1 MSPRG
6 TVPPRRSP
14 ALLAVAAVCA
24 ASFALSSGVAAVP
37 QETRTPPRSI
47 PERAGADVAAPGALA
62 GSVTLD
68 DGRPLRRVEVRARRD
83 AGGAT
88 EVQAFTDHEGRYEV
102 VNVPAGT
109 WTLTFSRPGYVDGTG
124 RPSHIVRSVRVT
136 PGEVTTVPAT
146 LAAGAAIAGFVFDE
160 LGDPVS
166 GTIVEAMR
174 VHYKDGRRQL
184 TSVARDQTDDTGA
197 FRLHTL
203 PAGSYFVAARRRLT
217 APEESGAPATVI
229 PSFFP
234 GTASLSEARRI
245 TVRTGEARSGV
256 TFLLSP
262 AHAVRLSGV
271 VMDSSGRAT
280 DEAPVE
286 LLSPIDGEVV
296 TRAFGNFGLTQDGG
310 RFAMINVPP
319 GNYLISSRLDRPDTG
334 ARETAFTPVSVGS
347 SDVSV
352 TVTTA
357 PTTIVTGR
365 ISASPPTA
373 SLPPKLEAVIVA
385 APAEDG
391 GRPVSATVDEKG
403 TFELEGV
410 TRPVMLS
417 VSGLPRGWALQRIE
431 VGGRDVTDVPVS
443 FAPGS
448 RAEAEVVL
456 TNRVTAVTGTIF
468 RNGAVMPEAAVLI
481 FAADRARWPMPS
493 RFVRIVRADRE
504 GRFTAEGLPAGD
516 YFALALSNADDGEWF
531 DAEQLSQLRPQA
543 VALRL
548 EAGMPVNLDLAPLE
562 R

>member
-1 MSPRG
+1 MSLRG
-6 TVPPRRSP
+6 TVPPRRFP
-14 ALLAVAAVCA
+14 ALLAVAAVCT
-24 ASFALSSGVAAVP
+24 ASMALSSGIAAGP
-37 QETRTPPRSI
+37 QDTRTPPRSV
-47 PERAGADVAAPGALA
+47 PDRPGTDVSAPGVLA
-62 GSVTLD
+62 GRVTLE

-83 AGGAT
+83 AGVPT
-88 EVQAFTDHEGRYEV
+88 EVQAVTDHEGRYEIA
-102 VNVPAGT
+102 NAPAGL
-109 WTLTFSRPGYVDGTG
+109 WTLAFSRPGYLDQTG
-124 RPSHIVRSVRVT
+124 RSPHTVRSVRLPTGGVT
-136 PGEVTTVPAT
+136 AVDAT
-146 LAAGAAIAGFVFDE
+146 LVPGAAIAGFVFDE
-160 LGDPVS
+160 LGDPVA

-174 VHYKDGRRQL
+174 VRYVDGARRL

-217 APEESGAPATVI
+217 APEESGAPATAI

-245 TVRTGEARSGV
+245 AVRTGEGRSGV
-256 TFLLSP
+256 TFLLSA
-262 AHAVRLSGV
+262 AHAVRLAGV

-280 DEAPVE
+280 DDAPVE
-286 LLSPIDGEVV
+286 LLSPLDGEVV

-319 GNYLISSRLDRPDTG
+319 GNYLISSRLDRADTG
-334 ARETAFTPVSVGS
+334 ARETAFMPVSVGS

-357 PTTIVTGR
+357 PAAIVTGR
-365 ISASPPTA
+365 ISASPPVA
-373 SLPPKLEAVIVA
+373 LPPKFEAVVVA
-385 APAEDG
+385 APARDG
-391 GRPVSATVDEKG
+391 GRSVSAAVDPKG

-410 TRPVMLS
+410 AGSVVLS
-417 VSGLPRGWALQRIE
+417 ISGLPRGWALQRIE
-431 VGGRDVTDVPVS
+431 VGGQDVTDVPVS

-448 RAEAEVVL
+448 KAAAEVVL

-468 RNGAVMPEAAVLI
+468 RNGAVMPDAAVLV
-481 FAADRARWPMPS
+481 FAADGARWPMPS

-516 YFALALSNADDGEWF
+516 YLALALSNADDGEWF
-531 DAEQLSQLRPQA
+531 DAEQLSQLRPHA

-548 EAGMPVNLDLAPLE
+548 EAGMPVTLDLAPLE